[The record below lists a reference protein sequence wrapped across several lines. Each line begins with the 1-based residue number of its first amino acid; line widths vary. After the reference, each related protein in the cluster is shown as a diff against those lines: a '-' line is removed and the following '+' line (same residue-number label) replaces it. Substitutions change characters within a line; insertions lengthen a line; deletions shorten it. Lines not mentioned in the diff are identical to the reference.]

1 MDFTTA
7 HISTGGRFLKTVPSR
22 LSDRDV
28 SRLQRAGARPAGPP
42 PAPRLPGRLLAGQP
56 VEVDR
61 VVNRHGT
68 VSLGHHQLQAGTP
81 LAGQQVTIR
90 LDGQLAHVVLAD
102 GTLWRTT
109 AFTLPAPKRG
119 RLHGARPAGS
129 APTPPTGPVRV
140 QRQVSSRGGIQVVG
154 QRVQV
159 GLPHARTT
167 VTIEVNDTT
176 LRVLDEDETILKLVS
191 RTTSKEVT
199 RHKAYGHRSFE
210 QA

>member
-1 MDFTTA
+1 M
-7 HISTGGRFLKTVPSR
+7 HISSGGRFLKTVPSR

-28 SRLQRAGARPAGPP
+28 SRLHRAGARPASPP
-42 PAPRLPGRLLAGQP
+42 TAPRLPSRLLEGQP
-56 VEVDR
+56 IEVDR

-68 VSLGHHQLQAGTP
+68 VSLGHQQLHAGTP

-102 GTLWRTT
+102 GTLWRTI

-119 RLHGARPAGS
+119 RLHGARPAGPT
-129 APTPPTGPVRV
+129 PTPPTGPMRV

-154 QRVQV
+154 QRVQG

-167 VTIEVNDTT
+167 VTVEVEDTT
-176 LRVLDEDETILKLVS
+176 LSVLNEDETILKVVP

-199 RHKAYGHRSFE
+199 RHKAYGHRSFK